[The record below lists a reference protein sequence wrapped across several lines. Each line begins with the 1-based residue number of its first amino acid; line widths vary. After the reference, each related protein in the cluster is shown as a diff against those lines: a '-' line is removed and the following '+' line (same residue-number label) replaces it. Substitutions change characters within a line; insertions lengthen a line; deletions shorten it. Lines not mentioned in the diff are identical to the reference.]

1 LEEDSQDG
9 AAGVLPPWRK
19 EESMQ
24 ASRDGDAAP
33 ARAGAAAAAA
43 QVDSVDDLVG
53 AAAMNIVHS
62 YEGVFAAACGGALA
76 GVKVGRCRL
85 TLSDPR

>member
-1 LEEDSQDG
+1 
-9 AAGVLPPWRK
+9 
-19 EESMQ
+19 MQ